1 MGELIA
7 LFVAVCWTATALFA
21 DVASRRVGASVL
33 NVWRMIVALPLL
45 AITLY
50 FMTGSFWPQNA
61 SLQVWLWLLGS
72 GFVGFVFGD
81 YCLFHAYTIIGSR
94 FGQLFMT
101 LASPFAA
108 ISAYLLLGERMSP
121 VAIIGMLVTL
131 LGIGI
136 SIMGRADE
144 RKKKVTFNLPMHG
157 ILLGIGGALGQGL
170 GLVLSKQG
178 MLLWDATGASVPV
191 AATMIRGIMGLVGFS
206 ITLLLRGEVREM
218 VLPLQSRIS
227 FGAMMGSVILGP
239 FLGVSLSLMAV
250 SMTSSGVAQTLM
262 SLTPV
267 FIIWPS
273 HILFHSRI
281 RAIEVLGAI
290 IAVAGAALLF

>member
-1 MGELIA
+1 
-7 LFVAVCWTATALFA
+7 
-21 DVASRRVGASVL
+21 
-33 NVWRMIVALPLL
+33 
-45 AITLY
+45 
-50 FMTGSFWPQNA
+50 
-61 SLQVWLWLLGS
+61 
-72 GFVGFVFGD
+72 
-81 YCLFHAYTIIGSR
+81 
-94 FGQLFMT
+94 
-101 LASPFAA
+101 
-108 ISAYLLLGERMSP
+108 
-121 VAIIGMLVTL
+121 
-131 LGIGI
+131 
-136 SIMGRADE
+136 
-144 RKKKVTFNLPMHG
+144 
-157 ILLGIGGALGQGL
+157 LGQGL

-191 AATMIRGIMGLVGFS
+191 AATMIRGIMGLAGFS